1 MIEDR
6 NVIGIIPARA
16 GSKRL
21 PGKNTKV
28 LGDKPLVSWT
38 IEAAINSRYLDQIVV
53 TSDDSE
59 IRKICDG
66 KNLTYLERTS
76 ELATDET
83 SSYAVVED
91 VLSKFEGFDVAVL
104 LQPTSPF
111 RTEFHIGEALEQFQA
126 RNATSLVSVR
136 QVEHPIE
143 WVGTIDDHGF
153 FCSRNKEALGMQS
166 QALEP
171 HFRLNGAIYVN
182 QISLL
187 LKEKIFVQK
196 NCQAFVMDAKSSVDI
211 DTEEDFKYAQFL
223 LG

>member
-1 MIEDR
+1 MIEGR

-28 LGDKPLVSWT
+28 LGGSPLVSWT

-53 TSDDSE
+53 TSDDPD

-66 KNLTYLERTS
+66 KNLTYLERAS
-76 ELATDET
+76 ELATDEA

-91 VLSKFEGFDVAVL
+91 VLSKFEGFHIAVL

-111 RTEFHIGEALEQFQA
+111 RTETHIDEALEQFQA
-126 RNATSLVSVR
+126 ANATSLVSVCH
-136 QVEHPIE
+136 VEHAID
-143 WVGTIDDHGF
+143 WAGTIDDQGVF
-153 FCSRNKEALGMQS
+153 SPRNKAALGMQS
-166 QALEP
+166 QALQP
-171 HFRLNGAIYVN
+171 NFRLNGAIYIN
-182 QISLL
+182 QISLFL
-187 LKEKIFVQK
+187 REKAFVHEG
-196 NCQAFVMDAKSSVDI
+196 CQAFVMDAKCSVDI

-223 LG
+223 LK